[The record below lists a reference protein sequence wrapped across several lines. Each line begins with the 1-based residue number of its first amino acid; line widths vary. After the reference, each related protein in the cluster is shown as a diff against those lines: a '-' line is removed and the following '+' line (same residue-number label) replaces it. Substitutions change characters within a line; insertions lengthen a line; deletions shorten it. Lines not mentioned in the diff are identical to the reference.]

1 MHCPTPELLLA
12 AQRVLGYLYRT
23 RHLGL
28 FYEADELPMSGMSDS
43 DWAVKHS
50 TSGFVFTYCK
60 AAISWASKRQ
70 QSVALSSC
78 EAEIVAA
85 SEAGKEAVYL
95 RRFFTELGLQ
105 DSTPTSLSVDNSA
118 ARDLAYNPQHHERV
132 KHIERR
138 HFFIRELVE
147 LESIVVPL
155 VRTDENISDFF
166 TKVLPPRMFIPMRN
180 KIMNISEADSEA
192 TS

>member
-1 MHCPTPELLLA
+1 M
-12 AQRVLGYLYRT
+12 
-23 RHLGL
+23 
-28 FYEADELPMSGMSDS
+28 
-43 DWAVKHS
+43 
-50 TSGFVFTYCK
+50 
-60 AAISWASKRQ
+60 
-70 QSVALSSC
+70 
-78 EAEIVAA
+78 AA

-105 DSTPTSLSVDNSA
+105 DRTPTSLSVDNSA

>member
-1 MHCPTPELLLA
+1 MRGLVGTGLVACDTSDSPPDPKVLQQYQSIVGAINYCATHTRCDVALATGLLSRAMHCPTPELLLA

-50 TSGFVFTYCK
+50 TS
-60 AAISWASKRQ
+60 
-70 QSVALSSC
+70 
-78 EAEIVAA
+78 
-85 SEAGKEAVYL
+85 
-95 RRFFTELGLQ
+95 
-105 DSTPTSLSVDNSA
+105 
-118 ARDLAYNPQHHERV
+118 
-132 KHIERR
+132 
-138 HFFIRELVE
+138 
-147 LESIVVPL
+147 
-155 VRTDENISDFF
+155 DENISDFF
-166 TKVLPPRMFIPMRN
+166 TKVLPPRMFVPMRN